1 MRIRFLASLAIAA
14 TLAGVCAASDMRQI
28 TENGTILFDGPSNK
42 SNKQFILGVGTPVE
56 VIVTVAGWV
65 KVRDAGGS
73 LGWVEPRQVGPR
85 TNVQVRVPFATVRA
99 QASETAPVV
108 FSAERDVL
116 LRLAEPAPTSGWV
129 RVAHRD
135 GASGFARI
143 ESLFGL

>member
-1 MRIRFLASLAIAA
+1 M
-14 TLAGVCAASDMRQI
+14 
-28 TENGTILFDGPSNK
+28 
-42 SNKQFILGVGTPVE
+42 PVE

-65 KVRDAGGS
+65 KVRDASGS
-73 LGWVEPRQVGPR
+73 LGWVEPRQIGPR
-85 TNVQVRVPFATVRA
+85 TNVQVRVPFAAVRA
-99 QASETAPVV
+99 QASDTAAIV

-143 ESLFGL
+143 ETLFGL